1 MGTSVSQGKI
11 GKGGPN
17 VVEPEAAP
25 PAAEGR
31 GHELDHQLA
40 NGARLTTLV
49 PGTGISATHRVA
61 PKRRY

>member
-25 PAAEGR
+25 PAAEHD
-31 GHELDHQLA
+31 HELDHQLA
-40 NGARLTTLV
+40 NGPRLTKLV